1 MEVQVKGEGKK
12 FFPSPDSFAVR
23 LRGIVKRFPGVV
35 ANGGVNFDLKFGEIH
50 ALLGENG
57 AGKTTLVN
65 ILYGLY
71 QPDAGEIWV
80 KGEKTD
86 ISSPAKA
93 LSLGIGMVQQSFT
106 LVPSLSVVENVALG
120 LKGFSSLKEV
130 AMKLIELSR
139 AYGLNV
145 DPSAKVWQ
153 LSVGEMQKVEILK
166 LLMRDVDILILDEPT
181 SVLTPQETEI
191 LFSTLRR
198 FKEEGKAI
206 IFISHKLNEVME
218 ISDRITVMR
227 KGFVVSTVD
236 KGETS
241 PAELARMMVGREV
254 LFKVERKPKVLGDVV
269 FQVEG
274 LEAYND
280 KGVKALKGVSFSIR
294 EGEILGIAGVTGN
307 GQRELAEVLVGLRR
321 ASKGRIIL
329 DGEDITNK
337 GARAFI
343 DKGGGFIPEDR
354 KRYGIAPNLT
364 VVENLFLKS
373 YRSPLFS
380 KGPFLDLERM
390 ERVAD
395 SLIKKYDIKIPGKD
409 MPIRLLSGGNL
420 QRLILA
426 RELEGKIKLLVAFHP
441 TWGLD
446 VGATEFVYERILET
460 ASRGTAVLLIAGDL
474 DEIFALSDR
483 VKVIYEGKLYGDF
496 PPKEEYL
503 YEIGMLMAGVGEK
516 KDEAEV

>member
-1 MEVQVKGEGKK
+1 MEIHGNGEGG
-12 FFPSPDSFAVR
+12 FSLPSPDGFAVQ

-35 ANGGVNFDLKFGEIH
+35 ANERVNFDLKFGEVH

-71 QPDAGEIWV
+71 QPDEGEIWIR
-80 KGEKTD
+80 GRREKIT
-86 ISSPAKA
+86 SPAKA

-106 LVPSLSVVENVALG
+106 LVPSLSVLENVSLG
-120 LKGFSSLKEV
+120 IEGVSLKEL
-130 AMKLIELSR
+130 ALKFERISKE
-139 AYGLNV
+139 YGFTV
-145 DPSAKVWQ
+145 DPYAKVWQ
-153 LSVGEMQKVEILK
+153 LSAGEMQKVEILK

-181 SVLTPQETEI
+181 SVLTPQEI
-191 LFSTLRR
+191 QALFGTLRR

-206 IFISHKLNEVME
+206 VFISHKLNEVME

-227 KGFVVSTVD
+227 KGVVVNTVD
-236 KGETS
+236 KDKTS
-241 PAELARMMVGREV
+241 PAELAKMMVGREV
-254 LFKVERKPKVLGDVV
+254 LFKMEKTTKTIGDVV
-269 FQVEG
+269 FKVEN

-280 KGVKALKGVSFSIR
+280 KGIKALKGISFSIR
-294 EGEILGIAGVTGN
+294 EGEILGIAGVAGN
-307 GQRELAEVLVGLRR
+307 GQRELAEVLVGLRK
-321 ASKGRIIL
+321 ASNGKVFL

-337 GARAFI
+337 GARFFI

-354 KRYGIAPNLT
+354 RKYGIAPNLT

-373 YRSPLFS
+373 YRVPPFS
-380 KGPFLDLERM
+380 RGPFLNLEYM
-390 ERVAD
+390 DRVAD
-395 SLIKKYDIKIPGKD
+395 SLIDKYDIKISGKN
-409 MPIRLLSGGNL
+409 MPVKLLSGGNL

-426 RELEGKIKLLVAFHP
+426 RELEGKKKLLIAFHP

-446 VGATEFVYERILET
+446 IGAMEFVYGRILEA
-460 ASRGTAVLLIAGDL
+460 ASKGTAVLLIAGDL
-474 DEIFALSDR
+474 EEIFALSDR

-503 YEIGMLMAGVGEK
+503 HEIGMLMAGMGENW
-516 KDEAEV
+516 DEIEF